1 MHLKVSYRLM
11 AGWIEQKACGVIPGR
26 ISLQHECNFPQL
38 FLACQQSPS
47 VLPAHKQQHI
57 HLSALSCYT
66 QLLTHQ
72 VAEGHESDPRESMR
86 SQQGSLWYTRTSVQ
100 KHRKVDILTV
110 VPHKLTR
117 L

>member
-38 FLACQQSPS
+38 CLACQQSPS

-66 QLLTHQ
+66 QLLTHR

-86 SQQGSLWYTRTSVQ
+86 SQRGSLW
-100 KHRKVDILTV
+100 
-110 VPHKLTR
+110 
-117 L
+117 